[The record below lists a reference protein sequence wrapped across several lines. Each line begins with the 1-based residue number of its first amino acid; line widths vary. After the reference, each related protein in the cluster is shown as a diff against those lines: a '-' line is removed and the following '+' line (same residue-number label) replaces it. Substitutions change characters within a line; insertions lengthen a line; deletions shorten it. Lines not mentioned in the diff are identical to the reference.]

1 MVNPWDNESIAPNT
15 VHHSYYGNN
24 SGLDIPGRPRSRTQ
38 SVFEQPTEYLAF
50 PEPQIYRSSS
60 QRVTA
65 SQYHPL
71 HRNSKSASDVGPFS
85 PVETR
90 DLPPPSPVR
99 GASPASFYSTNEE
112 VNDCIC
118 INCIYLAFSPVHF
131 K

>member
-1 MVNPWDNESIAPNT
+1 MQHNNRPHPYVNTGPIPPDGRPSFSPSPANAYAPYAFELDSPGGYMVNPWDNESIAPNT

-65 SQYHPL
+65 SQ
-71 HRNSKSASDVGPFS
+71 
-85 PVETR
+85 
-90 DLPPPSPVR
+90 
-99 GASPASFYSTNEE
+99 
-112 VNDCIC
+112 
-118 INCIYLAFSPVHF
+118 
-131 K
+131 